1 MSLQNRKPR
10 PNHDRYIQVLRSMRP
25 AERLA
30 KAFELSEF
38 SKRVFVEG
46 LRQRFPD
53 LPESDFHQLVLDRLS
68 KCHNRNY

>member
-1 MSLQNRKPR
+1 MTDLKPR
-10 PNHDRYIQVLRSMRP
+10 PNHQLYLQTLRMMTP
-25 AERLA
+25 EERLL

-38 SKRVFVEG
+38 SQHLFRAG

-53 LPESDFHQLVLDRLS
+53 KSEAELHSLYLQRLE